1 MDMSFRASDLIYLNG
16 MLHQITLIDLS
27 VGRSV
32 DEALYLI
39 ETSQFM
45 VS

>member
-1 MDMSFRASDLIYLNG
+1 MDMLFCASDLIYPNG

-27 VGRSV
+27 IGRSV
-32 DEALYLI
+32 DEALYLV